1 MKKYLIVKCEPLDD
15 QYECDA
21 NRIPLC
27 IAEDWKSLALDCEF
41 FEAYEINE
49 DGNISKCIK
58 EWDDPVHAEK
68 GMVLGYWSENT
79 GEFIIEKKFV
89 NRKPV
94 DGIPAEVKA
103 YLQTFSDYYDDDWKT
118 SNYVCAYDYYN
129 NEYIYGEYEG
139 NEYPVSY

>member
-27 IAEDWKSLALDCEF
+27 ITEDWKSIVPECEF
-41 FEAYEINE
+41 EVYEINE
-49 DGNISKCIK
+49 DGNISKRIK
-58 EWDDPVHAEK
+58 EWDDPAYTEK
-68 GMVLGYWSENT
+68 RMVLGYWSEGI

-89 NRKPV
+89 NRKPA
-94 DGIPAEVKA
+94 DGIPSEVKA
-103 YLQTFSDYYDDDWKT
+103 YLQSFGDYYDDDWK
-118 SNYVCAYDYYN
+118 NNHYICAYDCYN
-129 NEYIYGEYEG
+129 NEYIYGEYRG